1 MAMAAEEER
10 RGEEG
15 DACLA
20 APPAVTHPAHGGDG
34 GHRRRRRRRVSY
46 LRRLWYERRAGNRM
60 ESSSARSNTSERNH
74 VDYARSASMDSA
86 GHSLGARSGSIL
98 SRRSSRQGS
107 RGSISL
113 SREMGDS
120 ILSSMRH
127 SLQSADQLLG
137 DVDGSVL
144 AQVIDSGDRGLAFEN
159 DVDEEEENNVE
170 HHQAVPLPDDTSMRI
185 HGRSSQGTSVVAPVS
200 AMKPKDTN
208 VNGPASS
215 SIKVFTRYGLQK
227 LFGPG
232 CLALTSDQSPL
243 YLDLPSNMLGSFLM
257 GWFGIIFKADI
268 RHISDHLI
276 VGITTGYMG
285 SLTTFSGWNQKMVG
299 LSSKGHWVNA
309 VAGIVLG
316 MFIVNES
323 ITVGAETGE
332 RLRGWILKCIREKSS
347 IGSKC
352 DWEDWRVDTKTKHY
366 ALLGVMMILMSLIW
380 ILSIVLAIVKVHS
393 LGHGAVLWLGCSVAP
408 PGVWLRWYLARLNGG
423 GIGIGKRRHLKWLP
437 VGTLAANVLAAAIM
451 AALAV
456 TAKAENTRRLTTVLN
471 GIQLGFLGC
480 LSTVSTFAA
489 EVYTMR
495 RSGQIARA
503 FVYAAATFILSFV
516 LGTLIYSVPSLSASA
531 VFNE

>member
-1 MAMAAEEER
+1 
-10 RGEEG
+10 
-15 DACLA
+15 
-20 APPAVTHPAHGGDG
+20 
-34 GHRRRRRRRVSY
+34 
-46 LRRLWYERRAGNRM
+46 M
-60 ESSSARSNTSERNH
+60 ESSSARNSTSEMNRL
-74 VDYARSASMDSA
+74 DYARSASLDSA
-86 GHSLGARSGSIL
+86 GHPLGARSGSIL

-120 ILSSMRH
+120 ILSSMRR

-137 DVDGSVL
+137 DVDSSVL

-159 DVDEEEENNVE
+159 DADEEVENNLE
-170 HHQAVPLPDDTSMRI
+170 HDKSGPLPDDTSMRV
-185 HGRSSQGTSVVAPVS
+185 HGNNSQGTSVVAPVPL
-200 AMKPKDTN
+200 METKDTN
-208 VNGPASS
+208 ANGRASS
-215 SIKVFTRYGLQK
+215 SIKAEPYKLSWMQDYASYLTHLAVFGFFGVFTRYGLQK

-299 LSSKGHWVNA
+299 LSSKGHWVYA

-323 ITVGAETGE
+323 ITVGTETGE

-352 DWEDWRVDTKTKHY
+352 DWEHWRVDTRTKHY
-366 ALLGVMMILMSLIW
+366 VLLAVMVILLSLLW

-393 LGHGAVLWLGCSVAP
+393 LADGAVLWLGCSVAP

-423 GIGIGKRRHLKWLP
+423 GIGIGKERHLKWLP
-437 VGTLAANVLAAAIM
+437 IGTLAANVLAAAIM

-456 TAKAENTRRLTTVLN
+456 TAKAENTKRSTTVLS

-495 RSGQIARA
+495 RSGQIVRA
-503 FVYAAATFILSFV
+503 FVYAAATFVLSFV
-516 LGTLIYSVPSLSASA
+516 LGTLIYSVP
-531 VFNE
+531 VWVEHY